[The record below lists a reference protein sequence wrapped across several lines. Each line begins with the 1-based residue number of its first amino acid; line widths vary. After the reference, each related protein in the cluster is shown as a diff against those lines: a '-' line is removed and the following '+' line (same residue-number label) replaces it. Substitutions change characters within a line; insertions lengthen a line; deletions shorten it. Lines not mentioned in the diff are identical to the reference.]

1 MRRDGGLAQCLD
13 GLILAGGEGGDAPE
27 HAPLSLYASANRTA
41 CKDQVQR
48 LDRPKGVSLW
58 GCNVAPPPSAPH
70 SLRPTSLPPTPVVQR
85 PGPLPSRIRSCRC
98 RRGRTGSRR
107 NPEPCPAGSVE
118 VWRCRGMHSY
128 RRRQAQHLITH
139 SMASHDT
146 HPPCVLIP
154 YPPPPCLCERLVALV
169 GEWCVDQLLRIA
181 LVQRKVWGIM
191 ARHHLLAVLGKV
203 DRAAPCPA
211 PAASSTSAA
220 ASTPTLMPMSP
231 AAATAAR
238 TRGSE

>member
-1 MRRDGGLAQCLD
+1 MGA
-13 GLILAGGEGGDAPE
+13 
-27 HAPLSLYASANRTA
+27 
-41 CKDQVQR
+41 
-48 LDRPKGVSLW
+48 W
-58 GCNVAPPPSAPH
+58 PSAWMDS
-70 SLRPTSLPPTPVVQR
+70 SLPPSLPPTPVVQR
-85 PGPLPSRIRSCRC
+85 PGPVPSRIRSCRC

-181 LVQRKVWGIM
+181 LVLPGEGKLGLGHGHAHAAHLRGKDRTVRGGTTVGGGQQRKVWGIM

-203 DRAAPCPA
+203 DRAFFFFFF
-211 PAASSTSAA
+211 
-220 ASTPTLMPMSP
+220 
-231 AAATAAR
+231 
-238 TRGSE
+238 